1 MGGGAG
7 RGPDVSMGEAMK
19 TSHPSS
25 APSGAPWSTV
35 LGFLLSVAVRGDFQG
50 STHLVELETDAI
62 KYSKETTTGPVAELI
77 RKIESGKAT
86 LEWDAKLGWLPSF
99 QKALGVPAASQTL
112 VFSKTSLQREHIHPG
127 NPRAIFFNDDV
138 YLGYIPGAPVVE
150 VSEVDPRLGGVF
162 YVVEQKPTDKPVIKR
177 IDNCLE
183 CHASS
188 RTMGVP
194 GHLFRSVQTDRQ
206 GIVDLATGIEPVDHR
221 TPFADRWGGW
231 YVTGTHGPVPHRG
244 NRMGDDFAK
253 AKSNP
258 SIGGNK
264 TRLDDYFDPTRYPAR
279 GSDIVALMVLGH
291 QVHLHNFIA
300 RVHYMAAQHLA
311 AYGHV
316 DYLKSPVE
324 GLVQHLLFAGEVP
337 LAHPV
342 QGDPEFVRGFEA
354 AGPRDRK
361 GRSLRQLDLQRHLF
375 RHPCSF
381 LIHSEAFRRLP
392 APLKQKIYRRMAE
405 VLSGA
410 DLSEPFRRLSSADRE
425 AVRDILT
432 ETLEDLPPD
441 WKRLVEPKAV
451 PATGP
456 TTDLPG
462 TTPPGAPLSDG
473 PK

>member
-1 MGGGAG
+1 MNLQPRSSSTGGGL
-7 RGPDVSMGEAMK
+7 
-19 TSHPSS
+19 T
-25 APSGAPWSTV
+25 
-35 LGFLLSVAVRGDFQG
+35 AVRALGSILGSALAWVLVWGPGVSWILPALGDFQG
-50 STHLVELETDAI
+50 STHLVELETEAL
-62 KYSKETTTGPVAELI
+62 KYSKEPTTGPVAELI
-77 RKIESGKAT
+77 RKVEAGT
-86 LEWDAKLGWLPSF
+86 VRLEWDAKLGWLPSF
-99 QKALGVPAASQTL
+99 QKALGVDPSSQTL

-127 NPRAIFFNDDV
+127 NPRAIFFNDDL
-138 YLGYIPGAPVVE
+138 YLGYIPGSPLVE

-162 YVVEQKPTDKPVIKR
+162 YVVEQKPTPKPVIKR

-194 GHLFRSVQTDRQ
+194 GHLFRSVETDRQ

-221 TPFADRWGGW
+221 TPLADRWGGW
-231 YVTGTHGPVPHRG
+231 YVTGTHGPVQHRG
-244 NRMGDDFAK
+244 NRMGDDFVQ

-264 TRLDDYFDPTRYPAR
+264 TRLDEYFDPSKYPSP

-324 GLVQHLLFAGEVP
+324 GIVKQLLMAEEVP
-337 LAHPV
+337 LEYPV
-342 QGDPEFVRGFEA
+342 RGTPEFVRSFEA
-354 AGPRDRK
+354 PGPRDRK
-361 GRSLRQLDLQRHLF
+361 GRSLRQLDLQKHLF
-375 RHPCSF
+375 KHPCSF

-410 DLSEPFRRLSSADRE
+410 DTSESFRRLSAEDRA
-425 AVRDILT
+425 AVREILT

-441 WKRLVEPKAV
+441 WRSLTEPK
-451 PATGP
+451 PASTV
-456 TTDLPG
+456 
-462 TTPPGAPLSDG
+462 AQ
-473 PK
+473 PKSLLDRSK

>member
-1 MGGGAG
+1 MRIIHRIRIGSG
-7 RGPDVSMGEAMK
+7 DVRRTMVG
-19 TSHPSS
+19 
-25 APSGAPWSTV
+25 
-35 LGFLLSVAVRGDFQG
+35 LGLALTAAAAVTVRGDFQG
-50 STHLVELETDAI
+50 STHLVELETDAL
-62 KYSKETTTGPVAELI
+62 KYSKETPTGPVAELI
-77 RKIESGKAT
+77 RRIEAGKAK

-127 NPRAIFFNDDV
+127 NPRAIFFNDAI

-150 VSEVDPRLGGVF
+150 VSEVDPRLGGIF
-162 YVVEQKPTDKPVIKR
+162 YVVEQKPTDTPVIQR

-231 YVTGTHGPVPHRG
+231 YVTGTHGPVQHRG
-244 NRMGDDFAK
+244 NRMGDDFVQ

-258 SIGGNK
+258 SLGGNK
-264 TRLDDYFDPTRYPAR
+264 TRLDDYFDPTKYPSP
-279 GSDIVALMVLGH
+279 GSDIAALMVLGH

-324 GLVQHLLFAGEVP
+324 GLVKHLLLAEEVP
-337 LAHPV
+337 LEHPV
-342 QGDPEFVRGFEA
+342 QGDPEFVRAFEA
-354 AGPRDRK
+354 AGPRDRR

-375 RHPCSF
+375 KHPCSF
-381 LIHSEAFRRLP
+381 LIHSEAFGRLP

-405 VLSGA
+405 VLSGVDA
-410 DLSEPFRRLSSADRE
+410 SEPFRRLSAEDRA
-425 AVRDILT
+425 AVREILT

-441 WKRLVEPKAV
+441 WKSLIEPKTV
-451 PATGP
+451 QATDASKTLSGP
-456 TTDLPG
+456 
-462 TTPPGAPLSDG
+462 

>member
-19 TSHPSS
+19 TIQRSTT
-25 APSGAPWSTV
+25 PSGGVRGAV
-35 LGFLLSVAVRGDFQG
+35 LGLLLAGAVRGDFQG
-50 STHLVELETDAI
+50 STHLVELETEAL
-62 KYSKETTTGPVAELI
+62 KYSKEPTTGPVAGLL
-77 RKIESGKAT
+77 RRIEAGTVT
-86 LEWDAKLGWLPSF
+86 LAWDAKLGWLPSV
-99 QKALGVPAASQTL
+99 QKALGVSPASQTL

-138 YLGYIPGAPVVE
+138 YLGYIPGSPLVE
-150 VSEVDPRLGGVF
+150 VSEVDPRLGGIF
-162 YVVEQKPTDKPVIKR
+162 YVVEQKPTDKPVIQR

-194 GHLFRSVQTDRQ
+194 GHLFRSVETDRQ
-206 GIVDLATGIEPVDHR
+206 GIVDLATGIEPINHR
-221 TPFADRWGGW
+221 TPLADRWGGW

-244 NRMGDDFAK
+244 NRMGDDFLK

-258 SIGGNK
+258 SLGGNQ
-264 TRLDDYFDPTRYPAR
+264 TRLDDFFDPAKYPAP
-279 GSDIVALMVLGH
+279 GSDIAALMVLGH

-425 AVRDILT
+425 AVREILT

-441 WKRLVEPKAV
+441 WKRLVEPKVAPS
-451 PATGP
+451 PAAPANP
-456 TTDLPG
+456 TA
-462 TTPPGAPLSDG
+462 TTRLDG
-473 PK
+473 SE